1 MRLYDVMMID
11 GVGDLASINEEIT
24 ASVAANQTATPEKPA
39 SVTLPYYGGA
49 TIDKMPYTGG
59 ASVQKLGAAESPT
72 LTNATINQSLDTGN
86 VPGADNYYV
95 RDPKTGLSQAQVD
108 ANKAVADAAAAS
120 GKDVIKGAAGSS
132 DRVNTGEPDTVT
144 HWRSGITAKKGT
156 ALYDTITKQN
166 ADRADRDAAYANKPT
181 EDPGLGNR
189 WVWQERNRT
198 WAKVFFGVPGT
209 GGGSTGGGSTG
220 GGDTGGGDTGG
231 NNNAQLQGVI
241 DALNAQIAGLQ
252 GQVSDLKA
260 KPTMVGQITRRQT
273 GGIVQVVS
281 LYSDGSE
288 KVIDEYK
295 DYSARD
301 SVMKMFENTGLG
313 QSFLDSLMKSIDQV
327 YADNVAPTDAQI
339 LNSIYNSDAYK
350 TRFAA
355 NEVIKARMAKGEG
368 RPGDRLLT
376 PAEYVKTEAAY
387 REMMSEAG
395 LPPGFYDQTEDFTKF
410 IAELGTSV
418 AEISER
424 INIAKS
430 ALQNADN
437 NIKQALRDYYGL
449 SEQDMVAYLLDPDKA
464 FQAINQRFRYTTTEA
479 REMYTKAEV
488 GGAALRAGMQG
499 GVSEKFA
506 EEITKAG
513 KANLAEEAFQR
524 SARQQ
529 EDYQR
534 LLGLYGEQAGTEDL
548 ARESLALAGGAD
560 IGIKTKK
567 LASKER
573 AKFQQRGAIDRT
585 SLGSRLRTPDV

>member
-1 MRLYDVMMID
+1 MRFYDVMMLD

-39 SVTLPYYGGA
+39 SVNLPYYGGGS
-49 TIDKMPYTGG
+49 TVNLPYTGG
-59 ASVQKLGAAESPT
+59 ASIQNLGAAESPT
-72 LTNATINQSLDTGN
+72 LTNATTPT
-86 VPGADNYYV
+86 VPKGAVTQDDAGYYV
-95 RDPKTGLSQAQVD
+95 RDPKTGLSPAQVE
-108 ANKAVADAAAAS
+108 ANQAVADAAAAS
-120 GKDVIKGAAGSS
+120 GNNVIKGAAGSS

-156 ALYDTITKQN
+156 ALYDIITKQN
-166 ADRADRDAAYANKPT
+166 ADRADRDAAFEDKPT
-181 EDPGLGNR
+181 EDPGAGYR

-198 WAKVFFGVPGT
+198 WAKVYFGVPGS

-220 GGDTGGGDTGG
+220 GGSTGGG

-252 GQVSDLKA
+252 GQVADLKA

-288 KVIDEYK
+288 KIIDEYK
-295 DYSARD
+295 DFSARD

-339 LNSIYNSDAYK
+339 LNSIYNSEAYK

-437 NIKQALRDYYGL
+437 NIKQALKDYYGL

-464 FQAINQRFRYTTTEA
+464 FQAINQRFRYTTAEA

>member
-1 MRLYDVMMID
+1 MRFYDVMMLD

-59 ASVQKLGAAESPT
+59 ASVQNLGAAESPT
-72 LTNATINQSLDTGN
+72 LTNATTPAPS
-86 VPGADNYYV
+86 VPKGAVTPDDAGYYV

-108 ANKAVADAAAAS
+108 ANKGVAEAAAAA
-120 GKDVIKGAAGSS
+120 GKQVVPGDPGES
-132 DRVNTGEPDTVT
+132 DRVLTPYEKGSNTYAGKTYATAAGAMAAARRAAEKAGPPYDAPKGTHWTLIGTEWKLYKDLTPQTFTGTVT
-144 HWRSGITAKKGT
+144 TGTVTTGTVTSGA
-156 ALYDTITKQN
+156 
-166 ADRADRDAAYANKPT
+166 
-181 EDPGLGNR
+181 
-189 WVWQERNRT
+189 
-198 WAKVFFGVPGT
+198 
-209 GGGSTGGGSTG
+209 STSNPNLDGI
-220 GGDTGGGDTGG
+220 
-231 NNNAQLQGVI
+231 I
-241 DALNAQIAGLQ
+241 DALNKQIAALQ
-252 GQVSDLKA
+252 GQVADLKA

-295 DYSARD
+295 DFSARD

-339 LNSIYNSDAYK
+339 LNSIYNSEAYK

-355 NEVIKARMAKGEG
+355 NEIIKARMAKGEG

-464 FQAINQRFRYTTTEA
+464 FQAINQRFRYTTAEA

>member
-1 MRLYDVMMID
+1 MRFYDVMMLD
-11 GVGDLASINEEIT
+11 GVGDLAAINEEIT
-24 ASVAANQTATPEKPA
+24 ASVTANQAATPEKPA
-39 SVTLPYYGGA
+39 SVNLPYYGGGS
-49 TIDKMPYTGG
+49 TVNLPYYGG
-59 ASVQKLGAAESPT
+59 ASVQKLEAAESPT
-72 LTNATINQSLDTGN
+72 LTNATAPTPT
-86 VPGADNYYV
+86 VPKGAVTQDDAGYYV
-95 RDPKTGLSQAQVD
+95 RDPKTGLSPAQVE
-108 ANKAVADAAAAS
+108 ANKGVAAAAE
-120 GKDVIKGAAGSS
+120 AAGKQVVPGDPGES
-132 DRVNTGEPDTVT
+132 DRVLTPYEKGSNTYAGKTYATAAGAMAAARRAAEKAGPPYDAPKGTHWTLIGTEWKLYKDLTPQTFTGTVT
-144 HWRSGITAKKGT
+144 TGTVTTGTTTTGSSTSNPNLDGI
-156 ALYDTITKQN
+156 
-166 ADRADRDAAYANKPT
+166 
-181 EDPGLGNR
+181 
-189 WVWQERNRT
+189 
-198 WAKVFFGVPGT
+198 
-209 GGGSTGGGSTG
+209 
-220 GGDTGGGDTGG
+220 
-231 NNNAQLQGVI
+231 I
-241 DALNAQIAGLQ
+241 DALNKQIAALQ

-281 LYSDGSE
+281 LFSDGSE
-288 KVIDEYK
+288 KVVDEYK
-295 DYSARD
+295 DFSARD

-387 REMMSEAG
+387 REIMSEADM
-395 LPPGFYDQTEDFTKF
+395 PPGFYDQPEDFTKF

-418 AEISER
+418 SEITER
-424 INIAKS
+424 VNIAKQ

-437 NIKQALRDYYGL
+437 NIKQALKDYYGL
-449 SEQDMVAYLLDPDKA
+449 TENDMVAYLLDPEKA
-464 FQAINQRFRYTTTEA
+464 FEVVNSRFRYSTVEA

-534 LLGLYGEQAGTEDL
+534 LMGLYGEKATTEDL

-573 AKFQQRGAIDRT
+573 AQFQKRGAIDRT